1 MKAMLVL
8 FSLMISVSGFAKSSE
23 TFMFKG
29 KRKEIINMPERRL
42 SISKTCLNK
51 KNDLNCLAFEA
62 FQKAPAVKSN
72 REYPPEI
79 AKDICV
85 KSGGKIVMGL
95 TLKKDQAPFCYFQK
109 DDSFIDVASLFASN
123 QMMSR

>member
-8 FSLMISVSGFAKSSE
+8 FSLVISVSGFAKNSE
-23 TFMFKG
+23 IYTFKG
-29 KRKEIINMPERRL
+29 KRKEIINVPERRL
-42 SISKTCLNK
+42 SLSKTCWNK

-62 FQKAPAVKSN
+62 FQRAPAVKSS
-72 REYPPEI
+72 REYPPDI
-79 AKDICV
+79 AKDICL
-85 KSGGKIVMGL
+85 KSGGKIVVGL

-123 QMMSR
+123 QHMSR